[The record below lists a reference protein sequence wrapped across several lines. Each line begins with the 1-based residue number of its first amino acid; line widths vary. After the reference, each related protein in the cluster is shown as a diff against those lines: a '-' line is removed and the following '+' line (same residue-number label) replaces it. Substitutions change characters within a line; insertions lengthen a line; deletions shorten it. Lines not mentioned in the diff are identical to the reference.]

1 METVDYLPTVEQKKR
16 TSELEEEAKAQR
28 DKVDS
33 DLVESRKNLIE
44 QRKKEIAQKF
54 LSGAENDDDL
64 RKEIQDLLS

>member
-33 DLVESRKNLIE
+33 DLVE
-44 QRKKEIAQKF
+44 
-54 LSGAENDDDL
+54 
-64 RKEIQDLLS
+64 